1 MKKILIIEDEVIVR
15 SIYRRKFEISGY
27 QVETAEEGAS
37 GLELLAT
44 FKPDA
49 IQVDIMLPGMDGV
62 QVIREIRTRPEFKN
76 VPILV
81 ISSFY
86 RPDLAKE
93 AWKAGATKCVSKMD
107 CTPNLALELVEQM
120 LSGDGGG
127 ASPFAKLSMDSVP
140 MDAIRLLPAESP
152 WEEATQ
158 IITRKPKPAAGGLSI
173 PMSPAP
179 EVKPAPK
186 PSTTLPSFA
195 REQLGLPPTTAPGP
209 PQETIPAA
217 ESITQIF
224 SKPDPGVTR
233 RFAKPDPGVKRATTR
248 PTFSSPEAQKLTKP
262 AAAAKPPDAAASHM
276 HVWDEGGNAVI
287 ETVPSEGS
295 APLPSAEP
303 VWFEKPPEEMTE
315 EQAAGDATFRLQLW
329 REFIKRAPQIQAELR
344 DRVSALLKSKSVTDQ
359 LSLLRNLETTVA
371 SLASLSGITG
381 FSRISHLSGAMDAL
395 IKDLNKKPAQMTNSV
410 LRSIAHASDCLNSL
424 FHDLESTP
432 RDIPQSML
440 ILVVDDEPIARRT
453 ISVALAKASLR
464 CIGMEDS
471 QAALTVL
478 RENPFDLIFM
488 DAEMPGLSGFELC
501 GELRKLPTNKT
512 TPVIFVTSLTKF
524 EARAQS
530 SLAGANDLIAKPFL
544 MMELAVKALTY
555 LLRPQPI
562 VEAKAGSK

>member
-1 MKKILIIEDEVIVR
+1 MKKILIIEDELIVR

-27 QVETAEEGAS
+27 QVETAEEGTAA
-37 GLELLAT
+37 LALLPT
-44 FKPDA
+44 FKPDV

-62 QVIREIRTRPEFKN
+62 QVIRQIRSWPEFKN

-120 LSGDGGG
+120 LGGG
-127 ASPFAKLSMDSVP
+127 GDVSPFAKLSMDSLP
-140 MDAIRLLPAESP
+140 MEAIRLLPAESP

-158 IITRKPKPAAGGLSI
+158 IITRKPKPSAGGLA
-173 PMSPAP
+173 MPASSEP
-179 EVKPAPK
+179 AVKPPPK
-186 PSTTLPSFA
+186 PPTTLPSFA
-195 REQLGLPPTTAPGP
+195 REQLGLGTTAPP
-209 PQETIPAA
+209 IKPQETAAPA

-224 SKPDPGVTR
+224 SKPDPDGTR
-233 RFAKPDPGVKRATTR
+233 RFAKPDPGGTRITTR
-248 PTFSSPEAQKLTKP
+248 PTFASPAAQKFAKP
-262 AAAAKPPDAAASHM
+262 AAAEPPAPAVPAALA
-276 HVWDEGGNAVI
+276 
-287 ETVPSEGS
+287 
-295 APLPSAEP
+295 SAEP
-303 VWFEKPPEEMTE
+303 VWFEAPPE
-315 EQAAGDATFRLQLW
+315 AAIDGTASNAAFRLELW
-329 REFIKRAPQIQAELR
+329 REFIKRAPQIQIELR
-344 DRVSALLKSKSVTDQ
+344 DRVAALLKSKSVTDQ
-359 LSLLRNLETTVA
+359 LSLLLNLETTVS

-410 LRSIAHASDCLNSL
+410 LRSIAHAADCLNNL
-424 FHDLESTP
+424 FRDLDKTP

-453 ISVALAKASLR
+453 ISVALAKANLR
-464 CIGMEDS
+464 CIGMEDP
-471 QAALTVL
+471 QAALIVL
-478 RENPFDLIFM
+478 RENPFDLIFL
-488 DAEMPGLSGFELC
+488 DAEMPGLNGFELC
-501 GELRKLPTNKT
+501 GEVRKMPTNKN

-530 SLAGANDLIAKPFL
+530 SLAGGNDLIAKPFL

-555 LLRPQPI
+555 LLKPQPTL
-562 VEAKAGSK
+562 EAKPASK